1 MNVRIVPYFRQKCR
15 LNRLKMRQLNSNI
28 MSNSVKK
35 SNEYQLNVLNT
46 NANFK
51 IALRS
56 TGKALK
62 ILLSCE
68 VLNSK
73 QIAFVKSLQAKD
85 SQAKF
90 DKFDASIRRTK
101 SNTITPFYL
110 LQAMHKAMK

>member
-1 MNVRIVPYFRQKCR
+1 
-15 LNRLKMRQLNSNI
+15 
-28 MSNSVKK
+28 MSNTVKNTK
-35 SNEYQLNVLNT
+35 TNEYQLSVLNT

-51 IALRS
+51 IAMRS

-68 VLNSK
+68 VLNTK
-73 QIAFVKSLQAKD
+73 QVAFVKSLQAKD

-101 SNTITPFYL
+101 TNTITPFYL
-110 LQAMHKAMK
+110 LQAMYRAMK